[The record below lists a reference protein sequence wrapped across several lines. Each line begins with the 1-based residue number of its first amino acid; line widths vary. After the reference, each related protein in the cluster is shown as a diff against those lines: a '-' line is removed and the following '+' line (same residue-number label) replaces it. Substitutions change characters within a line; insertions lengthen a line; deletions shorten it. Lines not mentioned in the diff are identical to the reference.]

1 MKYAAITFRCRLTAQ
16 ARFSA
21 YKGSMLRGTLGT
33 YLKKTCCTIQRG
45 ECTECMLSTICMY
58 PQLFLGK
65 EVSSKGHPGALTLPF
80 CLVPGDT
87 GKSLYEEGEEFSF
100 TIRLFSYAG
109 DYLPYFV
116 HAFAL
121 AGQRGMGTGT
131 KEQKPGTFVIED
143 VCSGTEYLYD
153 KESQKIAFPKGEELE
168 LPAWRAGQEECMRL
182 RLHLLTPCR
191 FKEGN
196 RLSAQ
201 LSFRQYFDLV
211 LRRIRS
217 LWGLN
222 GTEVRFENF
231 SDMLDSADAI
241 RMAESNLYWHD
252 WTRFS
257 SRQKTYMQL
266 GGLQGSVLYEG
277 NLAPFLPFCELAE
290 KIHIGKQTSFG
301 LGQTKVE
308 VVDRR
313 LLCRES

>member
-33 YLKKTCCTIQRG
+33 YLKKTCCTIQRR

-65 EVSSKGHPGALTLPF
+65 EVSFKGQPGTLTLPF
-80 CLVPGDT
+80 SLVPGDT
-87 GKSLYEEGEEFSF
+87 GKSLYEEGETFSF
-100 TIRLFSYAG
+100 TLRLFSYAT

-116 HAFAL
+116 HAFSL
-121 AGQRGMGTGT
+121 VGLRGMGTGT
-131 KEQKPGTFVIED
+131 REQKSGTFVIED
-143 VCSGTEYLYD
+143 ICSGTEHLYD
-153 KESQKIAFPKGEELE
+153 REHQKVAFPKGEELT
-168 LPAWRAGQEECMRL
+168 LPAWHAGQEETMRL

-196 RLSAQ
+196 RLSTQ
-201 LSFRQYFDLV
+201 LSFRQYFNLV

-217 LWGLN
+217 LWALD

-241 RMAESNLYWHD
+241 RVAESNLYWHD

-277 NLAPFLPFCELAE
+277 NLAPFLPFCTLAE
-290 KIHIGKQTSFG
+290 KIHIGKQASFG
-301 LGQTKVE
+301 LGQTEVE
-308 VVDRR
+308 IVDRGSM
-313 LLCRES
+313 CRES